1 MSSHVN
7 NKFQKKGLNM
17 EVRLVDSRDYWGRV
31 VQSPNYVRGINIGRT
46 DFLGTGESD
55 YCTSAGG

>member
-1 MSSHVN
+1 
-7 NKFQKKGLNM
+7 M

-31 VQSPNYVRGINIGRT
+31 VQSSNYVRGFNIGRT